1 MKLKNLKNLLALL
14 LALVLAL
21 SCCAGFAETAAD
33 EDAAGALDSE
43 EEAAAGEESQTQFF
57 DDTLISSLDM
67 TTSDWMLNGQT
78 QALFAVL
85 LMLEVATCDDPE
97 VVALMDDCS
106 VPELYITSS
115 LNTDTD
121 LDAIVV
127 FYFLKKE
134 QRLVQ
139 AMYVPLLNQFTA
151 SITEVTVDPELLM
164 DALQAKGLFSD
175 YQHISFADY
184 SDALNALSEAV
195 NSN

>member
-1 MKLKNLKNLLALL
+1 MKLKNLLALL

-85 LMLEVATCDDPE
+85 LMLEVATCD

-127 FYFLKKE
+127 FYFLKEE

>member
-1 MKLKNLKNLLALL
+1 MNPKKLLALL
-14 LALVLAL
+14 LALALAL
-21 SCCAGFAETAAD
+21 SCCAGFAEAAD
-33 EDAAGALDSE
+33 EAAAGALDSE

-67 TTSDWMLNGQT
+67 TTDDWMLNGQT
-78 QALFAVL
+78 QSLFAVL

-97 VVALMDDCS
+97 VVALMADCP

-115 LNTDTD
+115 LNADTD

-127 FYFLKKE
+127 FYFLKEE

-151 SITEVTVDPELLM
+151 SITEVTVDPELIM
-164 DALQAKGLFSD
+164 NALQAQGLFSD
-175 YQHISFADY
+175 YQHISFADF
-184 SDALNALSEAV
+184 SDALNALNEAV

>member
-33 EDAAGALDSE
+33 EDAAGGGDLRR
-43 EEAAAGEESQTQFF
+43 GLPGV
-57 DDTLISSLDM
+57 DTLISSLDM

-127 FYFLKKE
+127 FYFLKEE

>member
-1 MKLKNLKNLLALL
+1 MKLKTLLALL

-21 SCCAGFAETAAD
+21 SCCVGFAENASNKDVANALKSEEKAAD
-33 EDAAGALDSE
+33 D
-43 EEAAAGEESQTQFF
+43 GEESQTRFF

-127 FYFLKKE
+127 FYFLKEE

-139 AMYVPLLNQFTA
+139 AMYVPLLGQFTA
-151 SITEVTVDPELLM
+151 SITEVTVDPELIM

-175 YQHISFADY
+175 YQHISFSDY

-195 NSN
+195 SGN

>member
-1 MKLKNLKNLLALL
+1 MNPKKLLALL
-14 LALVLAL
+14 LALALAL
-21 SCCAGFAETAAD
+21 SCCAGFAEA
-33 EDAAGALDSE
+33 AAGALDSE

-67 TTSDWMLNGQT
+67 TTDDWMLNGQT
-78 QALFAVL
+78 QSLFAVL

-97 VVALMDDCS
+97 LVALMDDCP

-115 LNTDTD
+115 LNTGTD
-121 LDAIVV
+121 LDTIVV
-127 FYFLKKE
+127 FYFLKEE

-151 SITEVTVDPELLM
+151 SITEVTVDPELIM
-164 DALQAKGLFSD
+164 NALQAQGLFSD

-184 SDALNALSEAV
+184 SDALNALNEAV